1 MRPVRLL
8 ARAIH
13 LVRTTTTTAAASP
26 GVLKV
31 GDVLRERR
39 RFTEGDVAAYAGVS
53 GDRNPVHLDDALAR
67 EVGGFDRGRVVHGML
82 VASLFPSLIA
92 SHFVRTLSL
101 SFRRTVR
108 GHNDLTWSDMVF
120 RRMQPGAVYASQ
132 SLKFA
137 APVYIGDEV
146 LAQLQALH
154 IRAATTTTRY
164 MYVSCS
170 LSASQSCPLF
180 L

>member
-1 MRPVRLL
+1 M
-8 ARAIH
+8 
-13 LVRTTTTTAAASP
+13 
-26 GVLKV
+26 
-31 GDVLRERR
+31 GDALRERR

-92 SHFVRTLSL
+92 SHF
-101 SFRRTVR
+101 
-108 GHNDLTWSDMVF
+108 
-120 RRMQPGAVYASQ
+120 PGAVYASQ

-146 LAQLQALH
+146 LAQLQVLH

-164 MYVSCS
+164 IVKFTTKCFTNDDRS
-170 LSASQSCPLF
+170 LAIDGEAMALLPTLQLTGN
-180 L
+180 